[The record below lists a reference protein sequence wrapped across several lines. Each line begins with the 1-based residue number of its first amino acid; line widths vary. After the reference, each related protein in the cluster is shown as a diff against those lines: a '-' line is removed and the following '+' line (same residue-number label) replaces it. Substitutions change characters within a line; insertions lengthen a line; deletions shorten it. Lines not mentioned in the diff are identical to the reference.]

1 MILRAWPL
9 AIAIAVA
16 VGLAIGPV
24 PASAADL
31 GGAGELFGSFTNLV
45 WRSKNLAARPINST
59 TSRLRLEVD
68 GGRALGDAD
77 LSWRI
82 AYDNEII
89 AGGLI
94 KSPEFALLKS
104 AIEPTLFD
112 GGRDVTSGGSYLW
125 RHKIF
130 RASVAYETN
139 DWRVIL
145 GRQRVAWGSGRVW
158 NPTDRFNP
166 TSATALESGQKTGS
180 DALSAERFVGR
191 FGSLQM
197 VFAPGF
203 AKRGVSRKV
212 AVRWRDTI
220 LETDYAILVG
230 GIENEKVVGLDLAG
244 NLSWGGW
251 HLEATAGW
259 PKNSAPYAQV
269 AVGVDAIFQPEFL
282 DQSVAFSV
290 EYFRNGAATGN
301 LPTGLAPDRINSRN
315 LDLWA
320 FTTGYDITYI
330 WRASFTALF
339 DTQSGSRA
347 VIPSLSWSASQDV
360 DVSFS
365 AQFFQ
370 GDTTSEFGAGQDSFV
385 ARVAYYF

>member
-1 MILRAWPL
+1 MARWAP
-9 AIAIAVA
+9 AIAVA
-16 VGLAIGPV
+16 AGISLTPIST
-24 PASAADL
+24 SAADL
-31 GGAGELFGSFTNLV
+31 GAAGEVFGTFSTLV
-45 WRSKNLAARPINST
+45 WRSKNSAKRPINSAT
-59 TSRLRLEVD
+59 ARLRLELD

-89 AGGLI
+89 GGGLV
-94 KSPEFALLKS
+94 KSPEFAPLRT

-112 GGRDVTSGGSYLW
+112 GGRDATSGGSYLW

-166 TSATALESGQKTGS
+166 TSATALEAGQKTGS
-180 DALSAERFVGR
+180 DAISAERFVER

-197 VFAPGF
+197 VFAPGV

-220 LETDYAILVG
+220 GETDYAILAG
-230 GIENEKVVGLDLAG
+230 GIENEPVIGLDLAG

-251 HLEATAGW
+251 HLETTAGW
-259 PKNSAPYAQV
+259 PKQSPRYAQM
-269 AVGVDAIFQPEFL
+269 AIGIDAIFQPEFL
-282 DQSVAFSV
+282 DQSVAFSL

-301 LPTGLAPDRINSRN
+301 APIGLAPDRINSRHR
-315 LDLWA
+315 DLWA

-330 WRASFTALF
+330 WRAGFTALF
-339 DTQSGSRA
+339 DTQNGSRV

-370 GDTTSEFGAGQDSFV
+370 GDATSEYGAGQDSFV

>member
-1 MILRAWPL
+1 MARWAP
-9 AIAIAVA
+9 AIAVA
-16 VGLAIGPV
+16 AGISLTPIST
-24 PASAADL
+24 SAADL
-31 GGAGELFGSFTNLV
+31 GAAGEVFGTFSTLV
-45 WRSKNLAARPINST
+45 WRSKNSAKRPINSAT
-59 TSRLRLEVD
+59 ARLRLELD

-89 AGGLI
+89 GGGLV
-94 KSPEFALLKS
+94 KSPEFAPLRT

-112 GGRDVTSGGSYLW
+112 GGRDATSGGSYLW

-166 TSATALESGQKTGS
+166 MSATALEAGQKTGS
-180 DALSAERFVGR
+180 DAISAERFVER

-197 VFAPGF
+197 VFAPGV

-220 LETDYAILVG
+220 GETDYAILAG
-230 GIENEKVVGLDLAG
+230 GIENEPVIGLDLAG

-251 HLEATAGW
+251 HLETTAGW
-259 PKNSAPYAQV
+259 PKQSPRYVQMAI
-269 AVGVDAIFQPEFL
+269 GIDAIFQPEFL
-282 DQSVAFSV
+282 DQSVAFSL

-301 LPTGLAPDRINSRN
+301 APIGLTPDRINSRHRA
-315 LDLWA
+315 LWA
-320 FTTGYDITYI
+320 FATGYDITYI
-330 WRASFTALF
+330 WRAEFTALF
-339 DTQSGSRA
+339 DTQNGSRV

-370 GDTTSEFGAGQDSFV
+370 GDATSEYGAGQDSFV